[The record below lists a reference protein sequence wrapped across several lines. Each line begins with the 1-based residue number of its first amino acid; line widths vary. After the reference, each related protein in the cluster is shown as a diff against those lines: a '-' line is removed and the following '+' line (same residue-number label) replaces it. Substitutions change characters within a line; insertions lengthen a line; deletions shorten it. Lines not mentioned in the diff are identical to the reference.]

1 MQVQSLS
8 WEDPLEEEMAT
19 LSNVLAWEIPWTEES
34 GGLQSIGSQS
44 VGHDLATEHAR
55 FIRSQALRSF
65 LLSLV
70 IYMLIFPAGLLQDWC
85 LLNEYESLVML
96 HIYTHTTILFT
107 RGWGPS
113 SGKEDAFQS
122 AHHKFQHSQAKDQI
136 DFLSLSAKWWY
147 QSFIIFT

>member
-19 LSNVLAWEIPWTEES
+19 LSSVLAWEIPWTEES
-34 GGLQSIGSQS
+34 GGLQSIGSQI
-44 VGHDLATEHAR
+44 VGHSLATEHAR
-55 FIRSQALRSF
+55 FIRSQALQSF

-70 IYMLIFPAGLLQDWC
+70 IYMLIFPAGLVQDWC

-96 HIYTHTTILFT
+96 HLYIHTPVLFT

-113 SGKEDAFQS
+113 SSKEDAFQS
-122 AHHKFQHSQAKDQI
+122 THHKFQHSQAKDQT
-136 DFLSLSAKWWY
+136 DFLSLSTKGWNR
-147 QSFIIFT
+147 SFKIFT